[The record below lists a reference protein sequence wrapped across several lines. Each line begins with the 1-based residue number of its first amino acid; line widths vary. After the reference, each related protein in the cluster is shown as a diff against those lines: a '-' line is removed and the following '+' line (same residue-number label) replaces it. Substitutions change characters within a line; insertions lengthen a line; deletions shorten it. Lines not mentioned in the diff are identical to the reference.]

1 MVLDMIVS
9 ELASLQ
15 NLALIAVLI
24 ALFLV
29 GYKLM
34 QTLIQ
39 TGLIAIL
46 SGVFLVALNIVGLGP
61 EITISRFLTF
71 MVLGIALY
79 MLYSSISMLNSVLSF
94 VWGFI
99 KKIFNLLRT
108 PFKNSGSSTSTSS
121 SRNSKEKEVILK
133 EVDD

>member
-1 MVLDMIVS
+1 MVLDVLITDI
-9 ELASLQ
+9 ATLQ

-24 ALFLV
+24 ALFVV

-46 SGVFLVALNIVGLGP
+46 SGVFLVALNMIGLGP
-61 EITISRFLTF
+61 EVTISRFLTF

-79 MLYSSISMLNSVLSF
+79 MLYSSLQFLHTALSF
-94 VWGFI
+94 VWNI
-99 KKIFNLLRT
+99 LKKIFSLIRM
-108 PFKNSGSSTSTSS
+108 PFKGDGSSGSSRTQK
-121 SRNSKEKEVILK
+121 RNKEKEVILK
-133 EVDD
+133 EMDD